1 MHKPNFLQGQY
12 DYELNAIL
20 QASTRVKKQFSKLLE
35 RESKRL
41 HLRAAQSENYN
52 TQNHLRS
59 YVAFLDRVSRLINV
73 KPE

>member
-12 DYELNAIL
+12 DYELAAIL
-20 QASTRVKKQFSKLLE
+20 QASTKVKKQFSKLLE
-35 RESKRL
+35 RETKRL
-41 HLRAAQSENYN
+41 HQRAAQSENYN
-52 TQNHLRS
+52 TQDHLRA